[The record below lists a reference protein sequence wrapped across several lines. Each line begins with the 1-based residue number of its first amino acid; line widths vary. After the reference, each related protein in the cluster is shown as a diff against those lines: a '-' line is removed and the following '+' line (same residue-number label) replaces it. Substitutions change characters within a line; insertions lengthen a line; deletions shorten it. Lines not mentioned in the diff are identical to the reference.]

1 MWVTTTNQTTATWP
15 TMVSNCMVCAIEVE
29 PAMGGALCELCRQAI
44 LKFREAV
51 LAQMARELMEMV
63 GEAEDSG

>member
-1 MWVTTTNQTTATWP
+1 
-15 TMVSNCMVCAIEVE
+15 MVCAIEVE